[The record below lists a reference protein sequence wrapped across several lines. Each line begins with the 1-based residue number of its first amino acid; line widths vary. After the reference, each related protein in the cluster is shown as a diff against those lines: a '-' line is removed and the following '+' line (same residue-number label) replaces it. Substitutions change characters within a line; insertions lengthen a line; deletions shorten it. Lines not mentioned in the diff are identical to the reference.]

1 MASSSRV
8 GTDACRLSRRWILD
22 PTLAEMLVELD
33 GRAAQEFSA
42 EGFRW
47 PGLSVISG
55 YRSGAL
61 QAVINPAAPKSL
73 HTRCP
78 SLAADLRVGDM
89 AASLTPFALWAK
101 LGRIWSS
108 LGGRWGGFFSPPDPN
123 HFDAAALDVRG
134 LPA

>member
-1 MASSSRV
+1 
-8 GTDACRLSRRWILD
+8 
-22 PTLAEMLVELD
+22 MLVALD
-33 GRAAQEFSA
+33 RRAAQELSA

-47 PGLSVISG
+47 PGLSIVSG
-55 YRSGAL
+55 YRSQAL
-61 QAVINPAAPKSL
+61 QAVINPLAPKSL

-89 AASLTPFALWAK
+89 PASLTPPALWAK

-123 HFDAAALDVRG
+123 HFDLKALDVSG